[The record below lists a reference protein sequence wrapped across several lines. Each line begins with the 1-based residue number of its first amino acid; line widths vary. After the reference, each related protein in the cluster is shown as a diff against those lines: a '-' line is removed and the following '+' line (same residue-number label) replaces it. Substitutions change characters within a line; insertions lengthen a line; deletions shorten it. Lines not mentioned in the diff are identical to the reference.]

1 MFYDQA
7 KIYVKSG
14 DGGDG
19 CVAFRREKFVPHGGP
34 AGGDG
39 GKGGDVVLEVNP
51 HLNTLY
57 RFSRKRHFKAKR
69 GEHGRGKNRIG
80 ANGADVIVEVPP
92 GTVVRDADTGELLA
106 DLTEPGQRFV
116 AARGGRGGRGNSRFA
131 SATNQ
136 APRMAEGGEPGE
148 ERWLALEL
156 KLLADVGLVGLPN
169 AGKSTLLAAVSAARP
184 KIAPYPFTTLQPNL
198 GVVVLDDYTSMVLAD
213 IPGLIEGASQGA
225 GLGHEFLRHIE
236 RTRLLIHL
244 LDGAG
249 EDPLEAFDTINAELA
264 AFDER
269 LAARPSALSRSA
281 EPPALVTAGA
291 SGSRRSLRTKP
302 QIVAFNKMDLPDAQ
316 ELWPLVRDELR
327 ARGYEV
333 FSISGLTRQGA
344 RELLYRTAQ
353 VLAELPP
360 PDAASAIEAPVLRP
374 DLEEDHFTIERDE
387 VGWRVRGARIERVAL
402 RTRWDLHEAVN
413 RFQKTLERMGITQAL
428 EEAGV
433 QVGDT
438 VFIGEAELE
447 WGE

>member
-19 CVAFRREKFVPHGGP
+19 CVAFRREKYIPHGGP

-39 GKGGDVVLEVNP
+39 GKGGDVVLAVNP

-57 RFSRKRHFKAKR
+57 RFSRKRHFRAGR
-69 GEHGRGKNRIG
+69 GEHGRGKNQTG
-80 ANGADVIVEVPP
+80 ANGADMVIEVPP
-92 GTVVRDADTGELLA
+92 GTVVRDAGTGGLLV
-106 DLTEPGQRFV
+106 DLTDPEQRFAV
-116 AARGGRGGRGNSRFA
+116 AWGGQGGRGNARFA

-136 APRMAEGGEPGE
+136 APRMAERGTPGE
-148 ERWLALEL
+148 ERWLELEL

-198 GVVVLDDYTSMVLAD
+198 GVVVLDDYTSLVLAD
-213 IPGLIEGASQGA
+213 IPGLIEGASQGV
-225 GLGHEFLRHIE
+225 GLGHEFLRHVE

-249 EDPLEAFDTINAELA
+249 EDPLEAFDAINAELA

-269 LAARPSALSRSA
+269 LAA
-281 EPPALVTAGA
+281 
-291 SGSRRSLRTKP
+291 KP
-302 QIVAFNKMDLPDAQ
+302 QIVVFNKMDLPDTRS
-316 ELWPLVRDELR
+316 LWPLVRDELR
-327 ARGYEV
+327 ARGHEV
-333 FSISGLTRQGA
+333 LAISGLAQQGT
-344 RELLYRTAQ
+344 RELLYRAAQ
-353 VLAELPP
+353 ILAELPP
-360 PDAASAIEAPVLRP
+360 PGDAAPGEIPVLRP
-374 DLEEDHFTIERDE
+374 DLEEDHFTVERE
-387 VGWRVRGARIERVAL
+387 AQGWRVRGARIERVA
-402 RTRWDLHEAVN
+402 RTTRWDLYEAVN
-413 RFQKTLERMGITQAL
+413 RFQKKLAGMGITQAL

-438 VFIGEAELE
+438 VFIGEVELE
-447 WGE
+447 WSE

>member
-1 MFYDQA
+1 
-7 KIYVKSG
+7 
-14 DGGDG
+14 
-19 CVAFRREKFVPHGGP
+19 
-34 AGGDG
+34 
-39 GKGGDVVLEVNP
+39 VNP

-57 RFSRKRHFKAKR
+57 RFSRKRHFKAVR
-69 GEHGRGKNRIG
+69 GEHGRGKNQTG
-80 ANGADVIVEVPP
+80 ANGSDMVVEVPP

-106 DLTEPGQRFV
+106 DLTEPGQRFI
-116 AARGGRGGRGNSRFA
+116 AARGGRGGRGNSRFV

-136 APRMAEGGEPGE
+136 APRMAERGAPGE
-148 ERWLALEL
+148 ERWLELEL

-184 KIAPYPFTTLQPNL
+184 KIAPYPFTTLEPNL
-198 GVVVLDDYTSMVLAD
+198 GVVVLGDYTSMVLAD

-269 LAARPSALSRSA
+269 
-281 EPPALVTAGA
+281 PATLPAG
-291 SGSRRSLRTKP
+291 SVSLKTKP

-316 ELWPLVRDELR
+316 ALWPLVRDELTR
-327 ARGYEV
+327 RGYEV
-333 FSISGLTRQGA
+333 LAISGLTRQGT
-344 RELLYRTAQ
+344 RELLYRAVQ

-360 PDAASAIEAPVLRP
+360 PDAAPLTETAILRP
-374 DLEEDHFTIERDE
+374 DLEDDHFTIERE
-387 VGWRVRGARIERVAL
+387 GEGWRVRGARIERIA
-402 RTRWDLHEAVN
+402 RMTRWELHEAVN

-438 VFIGEAELE
+438 VFIGEIELE